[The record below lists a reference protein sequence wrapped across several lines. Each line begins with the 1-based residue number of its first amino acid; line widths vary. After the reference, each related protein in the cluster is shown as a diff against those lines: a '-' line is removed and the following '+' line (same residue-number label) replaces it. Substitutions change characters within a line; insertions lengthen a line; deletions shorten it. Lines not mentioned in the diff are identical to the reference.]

1 MVKNQILPNNVKD
14 RDLIDALLEIK
25 KELFVPK
32 KEMDLVYSDRDIL
45 IKNQRNIIRTFVVA
59 KMLDKCNFKKN
70 NTILVIGCLTGYTL
84 AIVSRLVNYVFGID
98 NDKNL
103 TQIANEN
110 INNLNI
116 LNCSVFYKKDL
127 TTGLEKN
134 APYDKIF
141 IEGSI
146 RKVPDY
152 LVKQLK
158 DDGEIFTVIK
168 NNEDNY
174 IGEFVRGLKVD
185 SGISIEKFFNTNVN
199 ELKDFIIWDYEH
211 EILFYFISFAYI

>member
-1 MVKNQILPNNVKD
+1 MHEKFFEIARSNMVKNQILPNNVKD

-32 KEMDLVYSDRDIL
+32 KEMDLVYSDRDII

-185 SGISIEKFFNTNVN
+185 SGISIEKFFNTNIN
-199 ELKDFIIWDYEH
+199 ELEDFMI
-211 EILFYFISFAYI
+211 

>member
-185 SGISIEKFFNTNVN
+185 SGISIEKFFNTNIN
-199 ELKDFIIWDYEH
+199 ELEDFMIWD
-211 EILFYFISFAYI
+211 